1 MYNNILPFLEFLNKF
16 NIIPFAFSLII
27 TLNLNHLS
35 NSFIENIISPIVN
48 TAFKN
53 NNINL
58 KDRVLTV
65 YGIRFGIG
73 PFLISIIQFL
83 FTLITLYLLYL
94 FYKYVTNHTLEFN
107 SQSNIRI

>member
-1 MYNNILPFLEFLNKF
+1 MSNINILHFFDFLNKF

-27 TLNLNHLS
+27 TLNLNQLS

-53 NNINL
+53 NHINL
-58 KDRVLTV
+58 RDRVITI

-73 PFLISIIQFL
+73 PFLITLIQFL

-94 FYKYVTNHTLEFN
+94 LYIYVTNHSLEFN
-107 SQSNIRI
+107 SSSK

>member
-1 MYNNILPFLEFLNKF
+1 MSNNILPFFDFLNKF

-27 TLNLNHLS
+27 TLNLNQLS

-48 TAFKN
+48 TGFKN

-58 KDRVLTV
+58 KDRILTI

-73 PFLISIIQFL
+73 PFLITFIQFL

-94 FYKYVTNHTLEFN
+94 FYIYVTNHSLDFDR
-107 SQSNIRI
+107 SSKSS